1 MKTRNRHFSEQK
13 YFNGDK
19 AQLKHLKEFFRTFII
34 HSKQGPNYFIG
45 LLEYS
50 KCRPHQQDISKEL
63 VECLYFCF
71 PEQINEIQKNTKNTE
86 ILRFIIFPEE
96 FPMKENKEQN
106 EMFLLLE
113 KDDIDGFISFLSNN
127 PTIDNRKTRTRR

>member
-19 AQLKHLKEFFRTFII
+19 AQLKHLKEFFITFII

-71 PEQINEIQKNTKNTE
+71 PEQINEIQIKKHQKHRNSQIHHISRRISYERKQRTKRNV
-86 ILRFIIFPEE
+86 FA
-96 FPMKENKEQN
+96 
-106 EMFLLLE
+106 
-113 KDDIDGFISFLSNN
+113 S
-127 PTIDNRKTRTRR
+127 